1 MTVADVREAVRELT
15 SPRQAPPAVEY
26 IPPRFPDPKACSPGN
41 GNWREQLEHVYAH
54 LIEHA
59 QIDPDF
65 RIALGEP
72 KLGRVGFQ
80 LKWFIIHVLCDYR
93 KFMQSN
99 VHQKSDALIPK
110 RDEDRAFRFKLSYS
124 ERNKILAI
132 MKPKVT

>member
-1 MTVADVREAVRELT
+1 MTVADVREAVREMT
-15 SPRQAPPAVEY
+15 SPRQAPHAVEY

-72 KLGRVGFQ
+72 KLGRVSFQ
-80 LKWFIIHVLCDYR
+80 LQWFNIQVQDYW
-93 KFMQSN
+93 KFTQSN
-99 VHQKSDALIPK
+99 VHRKSDALIPT
-110 RDEDRAFRFKLSYS
+110 RDEDRAFCFKL
-124 ERNKILAI
+124 ILQRT
-132 MKPKVT
+132 K